1 LINGWRM
8 WKMTKAGKYWILA
21 VVLGILGIIEAVT
34 GFVLWLGFP
43 EGGSGA
49 GRLYGG
55 ISNLSFWELT
65 KHTWIDIHDW
75 AAVALVALAVV
86 HMVLHWK
93 WIIRVGKNI
102 FAKGG
107 KSITVAVTSGN

>member
-1 LINGWRM
+1 
-8 WKMTKAGKYWILA
+8 MTKAGKYWILT
-21 VVLGILGIIEAVT
+21 VVLGILGFIEALT
-34 GFVLWLGFP
+34 GFALWLGFP

-55 ISNLSFWELT
+55 VSNLSFWGLT

-75 AAVALVALAVV
+75 VAVALVALVLV
-86 HMVLHWK
+86 HIVLHWK

-102 FAKGG
+102 LTKGE
-107 KSITVAVTSGN
+107 KAIPVAVKSGN

>member
-1 LINGWRM
+1 M

-21 VVLGILGIIEAVT
+21 VVLGILGFIEAVT

-55 ISNLSFWELT
+55 ISNLSFWGLT
-65 KHTWIDIHDW
+65 KHTWINIHDW
-75 AAVALVALAVV
+75 VALALVALAVL
-86 HMVLHWK
+86 HIIIHWK
-93 WIIRVGKNI
+93 WIVRVGKTI
-102 FAKGG
+102 FVKTP
-107 KSITVAVTSGN
+107 KPVLVPVKTQN